1 MNKRTSRL
9 SANIP
14 LVKHN
19 RVPLSFNDV
28 DKEDYN
34 SAMISI
40 YELNDVEP
48 LAKLY
53 YYSYLRSCEQYDSNA
68 EALGYDEVRVR
79 FRQVRRRI
87 IRHIIINQL
96 ISTSLDN
103 YLQAQITEIPEVHR
117 QRFRAT
123 VTEDLQ
129 EISLQRIAGLGI
141 TSQQLREWLAIR
153 DKL

>member
-1 MNKRTSRL
+1 M
-9 SANIP
+9 
-14 LVKHN
+14 
-19 RVPLSFNDV
+19 
-28 DKEDYN
+28 
-34 SAMISI
+34 
-40 YELNDVEP
+40 
-48 LAKLY
+48 
-53 YYSYLRSCEQYDSNA
+53 
-68 EALGYDEVRVR
+68 RVR

-103 YLQAQITEIPEVHR
+103 YLQGQITEIPEVHR

-141 TSQQLREWLAIR
+141 TSQQLKDWLAIR
-153 DKL
+153 DKP